1 MRGLPVLLTLIF
13 GLGSGYLLG
22 PRLVERRLD
31 NQPFNLG
38 DVFND
43 GVRSGVLGAGV
54 GAGLGW
60 VLGAAA
66 DRRRHNQDLIR
77 FIEVQTGR
85 GDLTDD
91 QRAALAYVAQD
102 LRQRFSK

>member
-1 MRGLPVLLTLIF
+1 MRGFAVLLTLIF
-13 GLGSGYLLG
+13 GLGAGYLLG
-22 PRLVERRLD
+22 PRLVERRLAD
-31 NQPFNLG
+31 QPFTLG
-38 DVFND
+38 EVFQD

-54 GAGLGW
+54 GAGLGC

-66 DRRRHNQDLIR
+66 DHRRRTRDLIR

-91 QRAALAYVAQD
+91 QRSALAYVAQD
-102 LRQRFSK
+102 LRETFSK